1 MVVLSST
8 FTPRNSYALDAVE
21 ITIEA
26 FAAGGAAIGIPI
38 TDSEKKLLKPLLRC
52 ITDGEAVVDCGKKA
66 IIQQLPPETQK
77 LASCIADGKNVGQ
90 CAKDEALS
98 HLPPQSQQLANCIA
112 TGRNAEEC
120 GKLAT
125 TQAEKAA
132 ISAAEKLKVGEA
144 TGPIQNII
152 NTVDAIAREDW
163 QKVLENGGKA
173 VAKYVVNTVITAL
186 LPGAGVALAPVV
198 NAVVDF
204 QFNLVVDLINAVKAK
219 DWAAI
224 ARIGTESYLGY
235 GKEVAC
241 SVIPEG
247 AVKEAICGTLGKI
260 ISALGKTA
268 GAITGV
274 VLDAIGDI
282 FKFTGISDIFKGI
295 GKIVG
300 LGKDNNC
307 GTTEKYY
314 ADRLLICYI

>member
-1 MVVLSST
+1 MHVSVGSRFWSLERVSRRIFVFAVMVVLSST

-152 NTVDAIAREDW
+152 NTCPCAWRRARFRRR
-163 QKVLENGGKA
+163 VRASTGRGG
-173 VAKYVVNTVITAL
+173 
-186 LPGAGVALAPVV
+186 
-198 NAVVDF
+198 
-204 QFNLVVDLINAVKAK
+204 
-219 DWAAI
+219 
-224 ARIGTESYLGY
+224 R
-235 GKEVAC
+235 
-241 SVIPEG
+241 
-247 AVKEAICGTLGKI
+247 
-260 ISALGKTA
+260 
-268 GAITGV
+268 
-274 VLDAIGDI
+274 
-282 FKFTGISDIFKGI
+282 
-295 GKIVG
+295 
-300 LGKDNNC
+300 
-307 GTTEKYY
+307 
-314 ADRLLICYI
+314 R